1 MYNHL
6 SLKERELLAIW
17 QGQEVSQREI
27 AKRLGRNQSSLSRE
41 LKRNVTG
48 VGARTHEL
56 FNAQYLPCLAQKKSE
71 KIAFRQRTKAP
82 LKNTKVLSFVL
93 KHLIQDGWSPQT
105 IAAMLTIR
113 YSDESITKETIYQYI
128 YKKKFKARGIFAIPQ
143 QPLSSF
149 LPLARKKRM
158 KLNGRRVQRHG
169 KIPGSISIEKRPKY
183 IEKRKQLGHWE
194 TDNLGGKTSDKT
206 ALSVSV
212 ERVTRYTI
220 LSLTNRS
227 ARQKANYL
235 TQRLL
240 ELPQKARRT
249 ITTDNG
255 KENYYHQQISSN
267 LNILMYFCHTYASW
281 EKGTVENTN
290 GRIRKYI
297 PKGTSL
303 DPVTKEQI
311 QVLEEKLN
319 NTPRKCLNYLTPSQK
334 LNILLAAG

>member
-17 QGQEVSQREI
+17 QGQQVSQREI

-41 LKRNVTG
+41 LKRNITG
-48 VGARTHEL
+48 VGARSHEL
-56 FNAQYLPCLAQKKSE
+56 FNAQYLPCMAQKKAGRR
-71 KIAFRQRTKAP
+71 AFKQRAKAP
-82 LKNTKVLSFVL
+82 LKNTKILTFVL
-93 KHLIQDGWSPQT
+93 KHLTQDCWSPQT
-105 IAAMLTIR
+105 ISAMLTIK
-113 YSDESITKETIYQYI
+113 YPFESITKETIYQYI
-128 YKKKFKARGIFAIPQ
+128 YKRQFKTKGIFAIPQ
-143 QPLSSF
+143 KPLSSY

-169 KIPGSISIEKRPKY
+169 KIPGSISIERRPKY
-183 IEKRKQLGHWE
+183 INKRVQLGHWE
-194 TDNLGGKTSDKT
+194 TDNVIGKVTDKT

-212 ERVTRYTI
+212 ERVTRYTV

-227 ARQKANYL
+227 ARQKADYL

-240 ELPQKARRT
+240 TLPQKARRT

-255 KENYYHQQISSN
+255 KENYYHSQISTN

-281 EKGTVENTN
+281 EKGTVENMN
-290 GRIRKYI
+290 GRIRRYI

-303 DPVTKEQI
+303 DPVTTDQI
-311 QVLEEKLN
+311 QALEDKLN
-319 NTPRKCLNYLTPSQK
+319 STPRKCLNYLTPQEK
-334 LNILLAAG
+334 LNILLTAH